1 MLNKILYGPFK
12 KKLNMDGV
20 TLVEDFYSDTDFVQF
35 YNQALKDESYKD
47 LKVLKNILF
56 TNDTILEIGSGS
68 GRVFNTLSAE
78 GYNIYGLEPS
88 VEMNKYILNEY
99 KSKIFNI
106 KIQELDKLVDKEL
119 LFSKIIIPATTISL
133 FSHEDFEDFL
143 KKSESIL
150 DLKGSII
157 FDFINPQYLDSINGK
172 INLMNYKESKYYFSN
187 YIEYPFFILNVFL
200 QQGSLK
206 KLGYSIKHLYS
217 IDYLNNLCNKYNY
230 SLDVIFKNDTYL
242 MVEMKKNA

>member
-1 MLNKILYGPFK
+1 
-12 KKLNMDGV
+12 
-20 TLVEDFYSDTDFVQF
+20 
-35 YNQALKDESYKD
+35 
-47 LKVLKNILF
+47 
-56 TNDTILEIGSGS
+56 
-68 GRVFNTLSAE
+68 
-78 GYNIYGLEPS
+78 
-88 VEMNKYILNEY
+88 LNEY

-200 QQGSLK
+200 QQESLK